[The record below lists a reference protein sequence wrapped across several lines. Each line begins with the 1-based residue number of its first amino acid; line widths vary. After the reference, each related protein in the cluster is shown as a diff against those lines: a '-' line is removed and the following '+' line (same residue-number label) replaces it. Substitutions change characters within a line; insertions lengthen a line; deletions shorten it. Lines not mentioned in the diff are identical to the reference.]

1 MKALAADDPRV
12 IGEYRLQSVL
22 GQGGMGRVYLG
33 LSPAGRAVAI
43 KVVHPDLA
51 RDTEF
56 LRRFG
61 QEVAAARAVSG
72 IYTAPVVAS
81 GLDEIPPW
89 LATAFV
95 PGPSLDQVVTE
106 HGPLPEPALW
116 PLLAGLV
123 EALQA
128 IHACGVV
135 HRDLKP
141 ANVLLASDGPRVIDF
156 GISRAT
162 DGTALTAA
170 GVVFGTPGYMSPE
183 QAEGVPA
190 GPASDVFAL
199 GCVMAYAA
207 AGAGPFGTGTAA
219 AVLYRVVHAEAALNG
234 MPPRLRE
241 IVSGCLA
248 KDAAARPTPRA
259 LAGLIAGRDAG
270 TGPSAV
276 TFWPRSVGSLI
287 AAYQARLE
295 QETAGRPAD
304 GRPAGTVAH
313 PPTTL
318 SNSGPGA
325 AAAARGP
332 AGAEGSA
339 GQAGQAGQASAWPSQ
354 PPLRAAGSPAY
365 PGGTQPYPPGSPGYT
380 GPGGS
385 APGYPP
391 PQGYVQDPGYPT
403 PQGYSGAQGPPGY
416 GGTPAP
422 QAPRGY
428 VPGAGPGGPAGY
440 PQSYRPAPPVPLTPP
455 PAPPPPSVMN
465 AIRLMYAGAGFT
477 ALEALGVIA
486 VAGALASKH
495 ATSVAASGHTTTV
508 GGVVAVT
515 IVFALIEI
523 ALWLGIA
530 RACRNGRNWARITGT
545 VLFGLHTLGLLDV
558 IASKHAGIGLAKL
571 LVVIGWL
578 IAVGAVVFLWQRPS
592 SVFFKATALPR

>member
-12 IGEYRLQSVL
+12 IGEYRLQSLL

-81 GLDEIPPW
+81 GLDETPPW

-106 HGPLPEPALW
+106 NGPLPEPALW

-141 ANVLLASDGPRVIDF
+141 ANVLLAADGPRVIDF
-156 GISRAT
+156 GISRAA

-183 QAEGVPA
+183 QAEGMPA

-207 AGAGPFGTGTAA
+207 GGAGPFGTGTAA

-248 KDAAARPTPRA
+248 KDPAARPTPRA
-259 LAGLIAGRDAG
+259 LAAAVAGRDQG

-276 TFWPRSVGSLI
+276 AFWPRSVASLI
-287 AAYQARLE
+287 GAYQAKLE
-295 QETAGRPAD
+295 QETTGRRAD
-304 GRPAGTVAH
+304 GLSAGTVVH

-318 SNSGPGA
+318 SNSGPGQGAAGPAPA
-325 AAAARGP
+325 AAAAGP
-332 AGAEGSA
+332 VP
-339 GQAGQAGQASAWPSQ
+339 AWPPQ
-354 PPLRAAGSPAY
+354 PPLRARAGSPAY
-365 PGGTQPYPPGSPGYT
+365 PGGTQPCPPNAPGYT
-380 GPGGS
+380 GPEGS
-385 APGYPP
+385 AAGYPQ
-391 PQGYVQDPGYPT
+391 PQGYGQGSGYPT
-403 PQGYSGAQGPPGY
+403 PQGYSGARGQQGY
-416 GGTPAP
+416 GGV

-428 VPGAGPGGPAGY
+428 APGGGPAGPAGY

-455 PAPPPPSVMN
+455 PAPPPPSVQN
-465 AIRLMYAGAGFT
+465 AVRFMYAGAGFT
-477 ALEALGVIA
+477 AFEALGAIV
-486 VAGALASKH
+486 VAGSLIKKH
-495 ATSVAASGHTTTV
+495 ATSVATSGHATTI
-508 GGVVAVT
+508 GSVVAIT
-515 IVFALIEI
+515 IFFALIDI
-523 ALWLGIA
+523 GLWLGIA
-530 RACRNGRNWARITGT
+530 RACRNGKNWARVTGT
-545 VLFGLHTLGLLDV
+545 VLFGLHTLGFLGV
-558 IASKHAGIGLAKL
+558 ISNKHAGLGLTKL
-571 LVVIGWL
+571 LTAIGWL
-578 IAVGAVVFLWQRPS
+578 IACGAVVFLWQRTS
-592 SVFFKATALPR
+592 SVFFTAGQTRRA